1 MGPLSVPSVPSV
13 VRACTEDTK
22 LLLGGGTDLWL
33 SSGAQPWLGVPA
45 ALSQVGRAA
54 VQRWCGQMVSWQDV
68 LLSCFFPTN
77 CYLASVSILKFPWKK
92 TRAALSLCLLAGRT
106 GVLLHLLLAAAAE
119 GRKVDFNE
127 GQWREPLVAGAT
139 AGSLGLLASLKE

>member
-1 MGPLSVPSVPSV
+1 MGPLSIPSIPSV

-77 CYLASVSILKFPWKK
+77 CYLASASILKFLGKK
-92 TRAALSLCLLAGRT
+92 HELPCPCACWLAGQEFCST
-106 GVLLHLLLAAAAE
+106 CCW
-119 GRKVDFNE
+119 
-127 GQWREPLVAGAT
+127 QQQQREEKSTSMRDSG
-139 AGSLGLLASLKE
+139 GSLPLLGQPQAASACWLP